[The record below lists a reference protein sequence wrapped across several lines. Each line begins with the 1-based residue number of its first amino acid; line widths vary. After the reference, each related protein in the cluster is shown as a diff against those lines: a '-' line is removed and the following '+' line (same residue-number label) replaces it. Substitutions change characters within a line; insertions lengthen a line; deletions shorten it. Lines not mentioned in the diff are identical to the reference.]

1 MGNVFFDCHVD
12 RLIDRYTHTHTHT
25 HTHAHR
31 HR

>member
-1 MGNVFFDCHVD
+1 MGNVFFDYHVD

-25 HTHAHR
+25 HAHR